1 MNMEGDLFWKRSD
14 SGVPQWQAE
23 SWPKWPHDSFR
34 SFAGFAGS
42 RSDYGSFCAI
52 PVVVSEI

>member
-1 MNMEGDLFWKRSD
+1 MEGDLFWKRSD